1 MLLCFDLACVAGRI
15 VSARKVWQSGAA
27 KPRGMAYKILY
38 KVLRKFRGFSKT
50 FLSPYAVAVILAV
63 GALTSYQFT
72 SIPKGNVFYIYIY
85 GVSYIIITCFLEE
98 IEKRHAE
105 QSVETAEIKATV
117 KSLDRERDDLSQQ
130 VDEKTEEIMNLEA
143 RRIQLVC

>member
-1 MLLCFDLACVAGRI
+1 M
-15 VSARKVWQSGAA
+15 
-27 KPRGMAYKILY
+27 Y
-38 KVLRKFRGFSKT
+38 KVLRKFRGVSKT
-50 FLSPYAVAVILAV
+50 FLFPYAVSVVLAT
-63 GALTSYQFT
+63 GALTSNQFT
-72 SIPKGNVFYIYIY
+72 SIPKGNAVFM
-85 GVSYIIITCFLEE
+85 SYVIITCFLDE
-98 IEKRHAE
+98 IEKRNAE

>member
-1 MLLCFDLACVAGRI
+1 M
-15 VSARKVWQSGAA
+15 
-27 KPRGMAYKILY
+27 
-38 KVLRKFRGFSKT
+38 
-50 FLSPYAVAVILAV
+50 
-63 GALTSYQFT
+63 
-72 SIPKGNVFYIYIY
+72 
-85 GVSYIIITCFLEE
+85 SYIIIACFLEE
-98 IEKRHAE
+98 IEKRNAE